1 MAFIFKSKNPKVYPN
16 ELDSL
21 VSWFDAK
28 DLSTI
33 TTDSGRV
40 IAWYDKKTG
49 DPLIQNNTLKQPTL
63 EEYRGIKFTPNTG
76 QILVSATI
84 DNTRTNLVYFYV
96 MEIKITDGWNTT
108 QTVNLSAIF
117 IANMFGR
124 VMSFRGDANQVY
136 SAETQYRRPVLLGN
150 DPYAYSG
157 QIKTAKGTG
166 ARMIPNNRIFMSVN
180 SNYGVDSNEYSH
192 IIHAINITRV
202 AHKGGTPTP
211 SGKISLG
218 FPSSYI
224 PNTTNNPIEYVIF
237 HQIVAIAE
245 NQGAVTYGTLSNS
258 NAELVRQ
265 YLLNKWN
272 IIPLDYNTLL

>member
-157 QIKTAKGTG
+157 QIKTAEITG

-237 HQIVAIAE
+237 H
-245 NQGAVTYGTLSNS
+245 
-258 NAELVRQ
+258 
-265 YLLNKWN
+265 
-272 IIPLDYNTLL
+272 